1 MLKQEVQQ
9 AQVTLAPPAWA
20 VRQQAGLGMPL
31 SPAAILQAVIGTMAG
46 ATASAIFIGFLGSP
60 EARFV
65 GAVIS
70 GALGTYFAAVSPL
83 ATIPH
88 EIGLGMVCTSASHM
102 YYALTKQYKT

>member
-20 VRQQAGLGMPL
+20 IRQQAGLGVPGP
-31 SPAAILQAVIGTMAG
+31 SAIFQAVIGTVAG
-46 ATASAIFIGFLGSP
+46 AAASAIFIGFLGSP

-65 GAVIS
+65 GAVIT
-70 GALGTYFAAVSPL
+70 GAMGTYFAAVSPL